1 MERLTVAIFR
11 LLVFAFGSL
20 SLNSQ
25 RSLARMLA
33 RAMRWSAS
41 DTARTTAVNVDAC
54 FPQRS
59 AAERRVLVGDSL
71 DHSAMLLT
79 ELGTLSNWSPAAWRE
94 LAVSVEGEDLL
105 ERALAAET
113 GVLVL
118 APHFGNWEFLAL
130 VLGGYGVTALYDPPR
145 QSALGEVLHAARS
158 RAGATMLPIDGQGLR
173 RFYHALANGAL
184 GALLPDQVPERR
196 AGVYADFFGRPALT
210 MTFAHRLLRR
220 TGARVLMGSAARAPG
235 GFAVR
240 FCDPG
245 PALTDPDPRTAIRAM
260 NAAIEQLVLTDPAQY
275 QWEYKRFKRPP
286 PGTPDLYPRK
296 RKTRYRRQRLR
307 G

>member
-1 MERLTVAIFR
+1 MERLTAALFR
-11 LLVFAFGSL
+11 LLVSAFGRL
-20 SLNSQ
+20 SLNGQ
-25 RSLARMLA
+25 RRLARLIA
-33 RAMRWSAS
+33 RVMHWSGS
-41 DTARTTAVNVDAC
+41 DTAGVTAINIDAC
-54 FPQRS
+54 FADRSPQ
-59 AAERRVLVGDSL
+59 ERRALVADSL
-71 DHSAMLLT
+71 AHSAMLLT
-79 ELGTLSNWSPAAWRE
+79 ELGTLSKWEPAAWRE
-94 LAVSVEGEDLL
+94 LAVSVEGAQTLED
-105 ERALAAET
+105 ALAGGS

-118 APHFGNWEFLAL
+118 VPHFGNWEFLAL
-130 VLGGYGVTALYDPPR
+130 VLGEYGVTALYDPPR
-145 QSALGEVLHAARS
+145 QRVLAEVIHGARS
-158 RAGATMLPIDGQGLR
+158 RAGATMLPIDAQGLR

-220 TGARVLMGSAARAPG
+220 TRARVLMGSATRAPG

-240 FCDPG
+240 FSDPG
-245 PALTDPDPRTAIRAM
+245 PALADPDPQVATRAL
-260 NAAIEQLVLTDPAQY
+260 NAAIEQLVRTDPAQY

-296 RKTRYRRQRLR
+296 RRQSAR